1 MKLRKQW
8 MALSVA
14 TLAITGLAAC
24 GEGNTSSGNKN
35 EILLWSSATGPD
47 GEKIKKNIDEYNRTN
62 PDFPVKFVSMAAD
75 TFTSRLTTAGKS
87 GRGVPDIAL
96 VASEAFPTYKNQDM
110 LETWN
115 EMIADTELKKEN
127 YVEIAWEVGKLEEDQ
142 YGIPATM
149 GSWIMYY
156 NKDLVEK
163 YHPQTLD
170 DEIITYQEIE
180 EAGQKAKEDGIYS
193 YGYTWGMQN
202 YSNLYQQMGGEWLDS
217 GNNIDINNE
226 HSYRTVEEFKKL
238 HDNKLMVPEGEDANK
253 LFLNQRLLFLPEG
266 TWMLGQME
274 KISDF
279 QWGATFTPQWDAE
292 NLVQG
297 TGVDQFAMFKTREER
312 SDDKKA
318 GMVEF
323 LTWLQSNQLEWIKSG
338 ANPTSL
344 AMLENES
351 YTDMPQS
358 FLLATEKGQE
368 ALSVNDQDG
377 LSYVFAEYDN
387 RSWDMITGKA
397 DIKETFEEIQK
408 VVDEKMK

>member
-1 MKLRKQW
+1 
-8 MALSVA
+8 
-14 TLAITGLAAC
+14 
-24 GEGNTSSGNKN
+24 
-35 EILLWSSATGPD
+35 
-47 GEKIKKNIDEYNRTN
+47 
-62 PDFPVKFVSMAAD
+62 
-75 TFTSRLTTAGKS
+75 
-87 GRGVPDIAL
+87 
-96 VASEAFPTYKNQDM
+96 
-110 LETWN
+110 
-115 EMIADTELKKEN
+115 
-127 YVEIAWEVGKLEEDQ
+127 
-142 YGIPATM
+142 M

-156 NKDLVEK
+156 NRDLVEK
-163 YHPQTLD
+163 YHPQALD

-202 YSNLYQQMGGEWLDS
+202 YSNLYQQMGGEWLDG

-408 VVDEKMK
+408 VVDEK

>member
-1 MKLRKQW
+1 MVFCYGTRW
-8 MALSVA
+8 
-14 TLAITGLAAC
+14 
-24 GEGNTSSGNKN
+24 
-35 EILLWSSATGPD
+35 
-47 GEKIKKNIDEYNRTN
+47 EKIKKNIDEYNQTN

-96 VASEAFPTYKNQDM
+96 VASEALPTYKNQDM

-127 YVEIAWEVGKLEEDQ
+127 YVEIAWEVGKLEENQ
-142 YGIPATM
+142 YCIPATM

-163 YHPQTLD
+163 YHPQALD

-238 HDNKLMVPEGEDANK
+238 HDNMLMVPEGEDANK

-279 QWGATFTPQWDAE
+279 QWGTTFTPQWDAE

-323 LTWLQSNQLEWIKSG
+323 FTWLQSNQLEWIKSG

-408 VVDEKMK
+408 VVDEKIK

>member
-35 EILLWSSATGPD
+35 EILLWSSATGPV
-47 GEKIKKNIDEYNRTN
+47 GEKIKKNIDEYNQTN

-96 VASEAFPTYKNQDM
+96 VASEALPTYKNQDM

-127 YVEIAWEVGKLEEDQ
+127 YVEIAWEVGKLEENQ

-163 YHPQTLD
+163 YHPQALD

-238 HDNKLMVPEGEDANK
+238 HDNKLMFSEGEDANK

-279 QWGATFTPQWDAE
+279 QWGTTFTPQWDAE
-292 NLVQG
+292 NLFQG

>member
-1 MKLRKQW
+1 
-8 MALSVA
+8 
-14 TLAITGLAAC
+14 
-24 GEGNTSSGNKN
+24 
-35 EILLWSSATGPD
+35 
-47 GEKIKKNIDEYNRTN
+47 
-62 PDFPVKFVSMAAD
+62 
-75 TFTSRLTTAGKS
+75 
-87 GRGVPDIAL
+87 
-96 VASEAFPTYKNQDM
+96 M

-163 YHPQTLD
+163 YHPQALD

-387 RSWDMITGKA
+387 RSWNMITGKA